1 MLFVLKMG
9 SVLCEGILGLPAAA
23 VAPFVVLLAGRDVL
37 VAVAVAPVVEL
48 FEAVDEVE
56 FDEEGRL
63 VFVLAEVVAG
73 LLPVSMTSS
82 SDSFSISTSESSPL
96 SI

>member
-9 SVLCEGILGLPAAA
+9 SVLCEGILGLPAA

-48 FEAVDEVE
+48 LEAVDEVE